1 MVAYF
6 FMLAFRKVVFP
17 SKMLC
22 KMTFSECQNAGAAKL
37 PYFCCYIANNKGE
50 NNFHIKYV

>member
-50 NNFHIKYV
+50 NNFHIKCV